1 MELETERLV
10 LRRPSEQDADAFAEA
25 ATDPEVMR
33 YIGDGTVGTRD
44 GSLHVIRRY
53 RRFWEEDGFG
63 MFVLERREDGVVIG
77 RAGLQARNPAD
88 WRTGARSDI
97 GSAAEIEIVWILARR
112 HWGQGYATEAALAV
126 RDWAFRELAL
136 PRLISLIHPLNRA
149 SIRVAEKIAK
159 GMSGRCQRRRGSRPS
174 YTPPQGNC
182 HATADVGSVVVAR
195 PDRPGR

>member
-1 MELETERLV
+1 VERETERLV
-10 LRRPSEQDADAFAEA
+10 LRQPSEEDADAFAEA

-63 MFVLERREDGVVIG
+63 MFVLERRDEGVVIG

-88 WRTGARSDI
+88 WGTGARSEI
-97 GSAAEIEIVWILARR
+97 GSTAEIEIVWILARR

-149 SIRVAEKIAK
+149 SVRVAEKIGEGYERQVTTGAGK
-159 GMSGRCQRRRGSRPS
+159 PALLYASARELSR
-174 YTPPQGNC
+174 
-182 HATADVGSVVVAR
+182 
-195 PDRPGR
+195 DR